1 MQRFLNLSA
10 RTCPTRVALKVPG
23 LAGRHS
29 LYVHGK
35 HDVYISRQLAQRGI
49 WEPFESELLRRSL
62 RPGARFLDVGANLGY
77 FSILAATWV
86 GSAGCVYAFEPEP
99 ENFALLTANLA
110 LNGYEGRVHA
120 CQAALSDHDGIG
132 HLLLHPDNLGDHQ
145 LSAESCASSVEV
157 DLVEGAPWF
166 AGREQ
171 RLDVVKIDVQGA
183 EHAVV
188 CGLLPLLAASGPT
201 LRLLVELTPA
211 SLRAAGTSGAALIGT
226 LATLELPFYI
236 VDHIEQRLAPTTAS
250 ALATWCSNLD
260 AYPEDAGF
268 MNIWVGAAV

>member
-1 MQRFLNLSA
+1 MVS
-10 RTCPTRVALKVPG
+10 LKVPG
-23 LAGRHS
+23 LGGRHR

-35 HDVYISRQLAQRGI
+35 HDVYISRQLLQRGI

-62 RPGARFLDVGANLGY
+62 KPGARFLDVGANLGY
-77 FSILAATWV
+77 FSVLAAAWV
-86 GSAGCVYAFEPEP
+86 GSAGRVYAFEPEP
-99 ENFALLTANLA
+99 DNFALLAANLA
-110 LNGYEGRVHA
+110 LNGYEGRVQA
-120 CQAALSDHDGIG
+120 CRAALSDHNGRA
-132 HLLLHPDNLGDHQ
+132 HLLLHPDNLGDHR
-145 LSAESCASSVEV
+145 LSAEACASSVEV
-157 DLVEGAPWF
+157 DLVKGATWF

-211 SLRAAGTSGAALIGT
+211 SLRSAGASGADLIGT

-236 VDHIEQRLAPTTAS
+236 VDHIEQRLAPTTRRMPG
-250 ALATWCSNLD
+250 L
-260 AYPEDAGF
+260 
-268 MNIWVGAAV
+268 